1 MLVRMYYASTASSG
15 VDMNEFKTILATAQ
29 KNNTQ
34 RDITGMLVFNSKVF
48 LQCLEGDRDAL
59 NDLYVKLVRDPR
71 HSRLAILSF
80 EQVRT
85 RHFADWSMAFT
96 PLNASNRALF
106 LKYSAHSMFNPYAM
120 SADAVEEFM
129 HDIAGTS
136 LKMGQAEE
144 EKKGL
149 FARLRSSV

>member
-1 MLVRMYYASTASSG
+1 
-15 VDMNEFKTILATAQ
+15 MNEFKTVFATAQ
-29 KNNTQ
+29 KNSTQ
-34 RDITGMLVFNSKVF
+34 RDITGMLVFNSNVF

-59 NDLYVKLVRDPR
+59 NEPYVKLVRDPR

-106 LKYSAHSMFNPYAM
+106 
-120 SADAVEEFM
+120 
-129 HDIAGTS
+129 
-136 LKMGQAEE
+136 
-144 EKKGL
+144 
-149 FARLRSSV
+149 